1 MIKRSAGILLPIFSL
16 PSNYGV
22 GTLGKEAYKFVDFLK
37 DAKQSYW
44 QILPIGPTQ
53 YGDSPYSTYSI
64 YAGNPYFI
72 DLDLLKE
79 DGLLTNKDLKIV
91 KNSSNTKVNYAKLSK
106 TRNILLHT
114 AYRNGFKKYKSSYD
128 AFCRKNK
135 KWLDDYALYMSLRE
149 YFKCLSWNE
158 WPDRKIKL
166 RDKSAIRK
174 YSKLLED
181 EIKYYKFTQF
191 LFFKQFFKLRSYM
204 KKKKIKLIGDVPIY
218 VPLDSSDVWVNP
230 KCFKLTSTF
239 VPKEVSGC
247 PPDSFN
253 KSGQLWGNPI
263 YNFAYQKKNGYKWW
277 LERIKG
283 ASEIYD
289 VIRIDHFRG
298 FDSFWSVKYG
308 KPTARSGK
316 WIKGPGMDLLGKI
329 KTKFKNIEFIEEDLG
344 FITDS
349 VEKLVKDFGYPNMNV
364 LVFGFDSR
372 EKRSYIPHSY
382 KENSVCYTGTHDNQ
396 TLMGF
401 YKKGK
406 RREVNKCIKYFNIKG
421 NFAEAVIR
429 GGMETNSVLFI
440 AQMQDY
446 LGLDDK
452 ARINVPGTVNCNWF
466 WRMKKGA
473 YDKVLAKKIRN
484 LTTLYGRGSNRRI

>member
-1 MIKRSAGILLPIFSL
+1 MKRSSGILLPIFSL
-16 PSNYGV
+16 PSNYGI
-22 GTLGKEAYKFVDFLK
+22 GTLGKEAYNYVDFLK
-37 DAKQSYW
+37 KAKQSYW

-53 YGDSPYSTYSI
+53 YGDSPYSTYSV

-72 DLDLLKE
+72 DLDILKSE
-79 DGLLTNKDLKIV
+79 GLLTNKDLKIV
-91 KNSSNTKVNYAKLSK
+91 KNCNKNKVDYSKISK
-106 TRNILLHT
+106 TRNILLHK
-114 AYRNGFKKYKSSYD
+114 AYKNGFKKNRSSFD
-128 AFCRKNK
+128 AFCNKNK
-135 KWLDDYALYMSLRE
+135 KWLNDYALYMSLRE
-149 YFKCLSWNE
+149 YFGYTSWNE
-158 WPDRKIKL
+158 WPDKKIKL
-166 RDKSAIRK
+166 RDKKAINK
-174 YSKLLED
+174 YTRLLND
-181 EIKYYKFTQF
+181 EVNYHKFIQY
-191 LFFKQFFKLRSYM
+191 LFFKQYFKLRSYM
-204 KKKKIKLIGDVPIY
+204 KKRNIKLIGDIPIY
-218 VPLDSSDVWVNP
+218 VPLNSSDVWVNP

-253 KSGQLWGNPI
+253 KSGQLWGNPV
-263 YNFAYQKKNGYKWW
+263 YNYAYQKKDGYKWW

-298 FDSFWSVKYG
+298 FESFWSVKYG

-316 WIKGPGMDLLGKI
+316 WVKGPGMDLLEKI
-329 KTKFKNIEFIEEDLG
+329 KNKYKNTEFISEDLG
-344 FITDS
+344 FITDN
-349 VEKLVKDFGYPNMNV
+349 VDKLVKDFGYPRMNV

-382 KENSVCYTGTHDNQ
+382 EKNSVCYTGTHDNS

-406 RREVNKCIKYFNIKG
+406 RTEVKKCIKYFNIKG
-421 NFAEAVIR
+421 KFAEAVIR
-429 GGMETNSVLFI
+429 GGMETNSQLFI

-446 LGLDDK
+446 LNLDNS
-452 ARINVPGTVNCNWF
+452 ARINTPGTIGGNWV

-473 YDKVLAKKIRN
+473 YDNTLAKKISS
-484 LTTLYGRGSNRRI
+484 LSVLYGRAK